1 MKAAIRHMMRNR
13 RRTILTLCAVL
24 IPIYFLIVM
33 FGFINSMVQDMFET
47 ATRFDTGHMQIRAE
61 KTSGTGSALPLMDNP
76 ELAIE
81 ALDSV
86 DGIEWSTIRLDLPA
100 LASADDRTRTVFVR
114 GVVPEEINPVSN
126 MADRIVAGEFLT
138 SDSTGVVIGEELAK
152 LLEVSVGDDLV
163 LLGAHPD
170 ASLGAIRAPVIGI
183 FDAPDAT
190 IGRMAVY
197 ASLGT
202 ARRLAR
208 SDTAATAIVIRIAG
222 VVGPQDADLMNA
234 KAAQLQAVLPAG
246 FQVEDWLELLPV
258 MAGYMDILTP
268 MLIIMA
274 VVFFGLGALVV
285 TNTLYL
291 SVMERTREIGLIL
304 SLGASRRRVMGM
316 VLAEAG
322 IITIAGAFY
331 GILLGVGIVLV
342 VEWFGGIPLWGQMA
356 DYMKELGINPVL
368 HMSITAWQV
377 LLSAGAMAVVA
388 MLAAWLPARRAAKLE
403 PMEAM
408 RYVE

>member
-24 IPIYFLIVM
+24 IPIYFLIIM

-61 KTSGTGSALPLMDNP
+61 EIVGIGSALPLMNDP
-76 ELAIE
+76 SDALA
-81 ALDSV
+81 ALASV
-86 DGIEWSTIRLDLPA
+86 DGIEWSTVRLDLPA
-100 LASADDRTRTVFVR
+100 LASVGERTRTVFVR
-114 GVVPEEINPVSN
+114 GVVPEEIDPISN
-126 MADRIVAGEFLT
+126 MADRIVEGEFLT
-138 SDSTGVVIGEELAK
+138 SESTGVLVGEELAE
-152 LLEVSVGDDLV
+152 LLEVTVGDDMV
-163 LLGAHPD
+163 LLGVHPD
-170 ASLGAIRAPVIGI
+170 ASLGAIRAPILGI
-183 FDAPDAT
+183 FNAHEST
-190 IGRMAVY
+190 IGRMVVY
-197 ASLGT
+197 ASLNT

-208 SDTAATAIVIRIAG
+208 SDTVATAVVIRIDG
-222 VVGPQDADLMNA
+222 VVGPQDGDLMDA
-234 KAAQLQAVLPAG
+234 KAAELSAALPEG
-246 FQVEDWLELLPV
+246 YQVEDWLELLPV
-258 MAGYMDILTP
+258 MSGYLEILTP

-274 VVFFGLGALVV
+274 VIFFGLGALVV

-304 SLGASRRRVMGM
+304 SLGASRARVIGM

-331 GILLGVGIVLV
+331 GVLLGVGLVLV
-342 VEWFGGIPLWGQMA
+342 VELFGGIPLWGQMA
-356 DYMKELGINPVL
+356 DYMKEMGISPVM
-368 HMSITAWQV
+368 HMSITAVQV

>member
-24 IPIYFLIVM
+24 IPIYFLIIM

-61 KTSGTGSALPLMDNP
+61 ETKGSGSALPLMNDP
-76 ELAIE
+76 TDALA
-81 ALDSV
+81 ALESV
-86 DGIEWSTIRLDLPA
+86 DGIEWSTVRLDLPA
-100 LASADDRTRTVFVR
+100 LASVGERTRTVFVR
-114 GVVPEEINPVSN
+114 GMVPEEIDPISN
-126 MADRIVAGEFLT
+126 MADRIVDGEFLT
-138 SDSTGVVIGEELAK
+138 SESTGVVIGEELAE
-152 LLEVSVGDDLV
+152 LLEVTVGDDMV
-163 LLGAHPD
+163 LLGVHPD
-170 ASLGAIRAPVIGI
+170 ASLGAIRAPIAGI
-183 FDAPDAT
+183 FKAHEST

-197 ASLGT
+197 ASLNT

-208 SDTAATAIVIRIAG
+208 SDTVATAVVIRIDG
-222 VVGPQDADLMNA
+222 VVGPQDGDLMDA
-234 KAAQLQAVLPAG
+234 KAAELRAVLPEG
-246 FQVEDWLELLPV
+246 YQVEDWLELLPV
-258 MAGYMDILTP
+258 MSGYLEILTP

-274 VVFFGLGALVV
+274 VIFFGLGALVV

-304 SLGASRRRVMGM
+304 SLGASRARVMGM

-322 IITIAGAFY
+322 IITVAGAFY
-331 GILLGVGIVLV
+331 GILLGVGLVLV
-342 VEWFGGIPLWGQMA
+342 VELFGGIPLWGQMA
-356 DYMKELGINPVL
+356 AYMKEMGINPVM
-368 HMSITAWQV
+368 HMSITAVQV

-388 MLAAWLPARRAAKLE
+388 MLAAWLPARRAANLE

>member
-24 IPIYFLIVM
+24 IPIYFLIIM

-61 KTSGTGSALPLMDNP
+61 ETTGSGSALPLMDDP
-76 ELAIE
+76 TDALA
-81 ALDSV
+81 ALASV
-86 DGIEWSTIRLDLPA
+86 EGIEWSTVRLDLPA
-100 LASADDRTRTVFVR
+100 LASVGERTRTVFVR
-114 GVVPEEINPVSN
+114 GMVPEEIDPISN
-126 MADRIVAGEFLT
+126 MADRIVEGEFLT
-138 SDSTGVVIGEELAK
+138 SDSTGVIVGEELAE
-152 LLEVSVGDDLV
+152 LLEVTVGDDMV
-163 LLGAHPD
+163 LLGVHPD
-170 ASLGAIRAPVIGI
+170 ASLGAIRAPILGI
-183 FDAPDAT
+183 FKAHEAT

-197 ASLGT
+197 ASLNT

-208 SDTAATAIVIRIAG
+208 SDTVATAVVIRIDG
-222 VVGPQDADLMNA
+222 VVGPQDGDLMDA
-234 KAAQLQAVLPAG
+234 KAAELRAVLPEG

-258 MAGYMDILTP
+258 MSGYLEILTP

-274 VVFFGLGALVV
+274 VIFFGLGALVV

-304 SLGASRRRVMGM
+304 SLGASRARVMGM

-322 IITIAGAFY
+322 IITVAGAFY
-331 GILLGVGIVLV
+331 GILLGVGLILV
-342 VEWFGGIPLWGQMA
+342 VELFGGIPLWGQMA
-356 DYMKELGINPVL
+356 DYMKEMGINPVM
-368 HMSITAWQV
+368 HMSITAVQV
-377 LLSAGAMAVVA
+377 LLSAGAMAIVA
-388 MLAAWLPARRAAKLE
+388 MLAAWLPARRAANLE

>member
-24 IPIYFLIVM
+24 IPIYFLIIM

-47 ATRFDTGHMQIRAE
+47 ATRFDTGHMQIQAE
-61 KTSGTGSALPLMDNP
+61 EIVGAGSSLPLMDDP
-76 ELAIE
+76 TEAIA
-81 ALDSV
+81 ALDSI
-86 DGIEWSTIRLDLPA
+86 DGIEWSTVRLDLPA

-114 GVVPEEINPVSN
+114 GVVPEEIDPISN
-126 MADRIVAGEFLT
+126 MADRMVEGDFLT
-138 SDSTGVVIGEELAK
+138 SESSGVIVGEELAE
-152 LLEVSVGDDLV
+152 LLEVAVGDDLV

-170 ASLGAIRAPVIGI
+170 ASLGALRAPIIGI
-183 FDAPDAT
+183 YKAHDAA
-190 IGRMAVY
+190 IGRMAIY
-197 ASLGT
+197 ASLDT

-208 SDTAATAIVIRIAG
+208 SDSIATAIVIRLDN

-234 KAAQLQAVLPAG
+234 KADELRAVLPEG
-246 FQVEDWLELLPV
+246 YQVEDWLELLPV

-268 MLIIMA
+268 MLVIMA

-304 SLGASRRRVMGM
+304 SLGASRAHVMKM

-322 IITIAGAFY
+322 IITAAGAFY
-331 GILLGVGIVLV
+331 GVLLGLAIVFG

-356 DYMKELGINPVL
+356 DYMKEMGINPVL
-368 HMSITAWQV
+368 HMSITAGQV
-377 LLSAGAMAVVA
+377 IVSAGAMAVVA